1 MIENWRSKVGMENLG
16 MLEIVLEIVE
26 ECDAVPQSLINEHLE
41 ALEGDLKDT
50 FQISKA

>member
-26 ECDAVPQSLINEHLE
+26 ECDAVPQSLITHLE
-41 ALEGDLKDT
+41 ALEVDLKGT